1 MNRLIRPSRGWSQG
15 HPRSLST
22 ALGILLVAAVLV
34 GYVQVSKDLTTARA
48 QRDVAQNDLSV
59 AQSYVKAIQKYAA
72 SAGVKVP
79 QEPALQ
85 AVPGEAGAPGNT
97 GATGATGLTGPPGL
111 KGDVGPMGA
120 TGAVGS
126 TGLSGATGAVGA
138 TGAQGTSSVGAT
150 GPTGPPGPT
159 GATGTAGA
167 DGTNGVDGA
176 PGATGAQGPA
186 GPTCPAGYALTPET
200 QPDGSTGMVC
210 TNGATTTTTTPV
222 TLPLIG

>member
-22 ALGILLVAAVLV
+22 ALGILLVAAILV

-85 AVPGEAGAPGNT
+85 AVPGEAGAPGGT

-138 TGAQGTSSVGAT
+138 TGTSSVGAT

-176 PGATGAQGPA
+176 PGAQGPA

-210 TNGATTTTTTPV
+210 TNGATTTTTSPV